1 MEINEQS
8 AIEDIAFIRKVIS
21 DSKNIITE
29 NGIDFITWGIIVV
42 IGLTYTYLDI
52 IHNFSL
58 GNAYTWFILIG
69 IGWVYSITRN
79 IKRHSGKRVRTLSGK
94 ILGATWFSLG
104 ITATIMGFVGPMSGA
119 YDGVYISPLIS
130 LILGSAY
137 LISGVILNRFW
148 ISLLSIFWWLGAVYM
163 FLMPDLN
170 SLLVMASMMLLFQVV
185 PGIILYVESQKAKET
200 E

>member
-1 MEINEQS
+1 MDINEQS
-8 AIEDIAFIRKVIS
+8 AMADIAFIRKVIS
-21 DSKNIITE
+21 DSKNVITE
-29 NGIDFITWGIIVV
+29 NGVDFIIWGLIVV

-52 IHNFSL
+52 VYKFTL

-69 IGWVYSITRN
+69 IGWVYSIVRN
-79 IKRHSGKRVRTLSGK
+79 IKRHSKKRVRTLSGK

-104 ITATIMGFVGPMSGA
+104 VSATILGFVGPMSGA
-119 YDGVYISPLIS
+119 YDGVFISPLIA

-148 ISLLSIFWWLGAVYM
+148 ISLLSVCWWLGAVYM

-185 PGIILYVESQKAKET
+185 PGIVLYIESKKVKDT
-200 E
+200 D